1 RRPDRIPR
9 GLRADGRAHAAA
21 PPRRAGRHHP
31 ADPHLPSSPHL
42 PASPHLLTSP
52 RTLQD
57 HPRKGTTMRKII
69 VSAFMTLDGVIEKPG
84 ELGWAFKFDR
94 GPEGNAVKMDEI
106 SEAGALL
113 LGRTTYEGFAQ
124 AWPQQTG
131 EFADKMNGMPKYVV
145 SGTLKDPRWENTT
158 VIALDDVAELKRQP
172 GDDILVNG
180 SAKLVQ
186 ALAERG
192 LVDEYRLM
200 VYPILLGGGQRLFGD
215 DAEEAALELVT
226 AEPVGSDGV
235 MMLTYRPR
243 HRTVT
248 SADGT
253 SIAYDR
259 VGAGP
264 AVVLVQGAFSTAAS
278 SRCPAVPPAAGSPTP
293 LPRTAARSP
302 APAGSSHRT
311 CAAGTTRGSRPCG
324 PRCAG
329 GSRSACSSD
338 AGRRRP
344 APRPRARKSR
354 PPAPPNDPPNR
365 PPRWEIAASRRA
377 RPHRSR
383 PRRAPITLLTCAE
396 AEPRPGGGAGALAA
410 PGRRPV
416 GHGRRSEDAG
426 PPRHGGRSEVVRWVG
441 SRHVSDPARGAGR
454 PRGDRPQAAI
464 TPGHGGAGG
473 DRVARHAA
481 RGRDGRR
488 GLRQA
493 ADRHRRLVE
502 RDHAL

>member
-1 RRPDRIPR
+1 
-9 GLRADGRAHAAA
+9 
-21 PPRRAGRHHP
+21 
-31 ADPHLPSSPHL
+31 
-42 PASPHLLTSP
+42 
-52 RTLQD
+52 
-57 HPRKGTTMRKII
+57 MRKII

-278 SRCPAVPPAAGSPTP
+278 SRCPAVPPAASSPTP
-293 LPRTAARSP
+293 RPRTAAPPRTPRS
-302 APAGSSHRT
+302 APAEG
-311 CAAGTTRGSRPCG
+311 
-324 PRCAG
+324 
-329 GSRSACSSD
+329 
-338 AGRRRP
+338 
-344 APRPRARKSR
+344 
-354 PPAPPNDPPNR
+354 
-365 PPRWEIAASRRA
+365 
-377 RPHRSR
+377 
-383 PRRAPITLLTCAE
+383 
-396 AEPRPGGGAGALAA
+396 
-410 PGRRPV
+410 
-416 GHGRRSEDAG
+416 
-426 PPRHGGRSEVVRWVG
+426 
-441 SRHVSDPARGAGR
+441 
-454 PRGDRPQAAI
+454 
-464 TPGHGGAGG
+464 
-473 DRVARHAA
+473 
-481 RGRDGRR
+481 
-488 GLRQA
+488 
-493 ADRHRRLVE
+493 
-502 RDHAL
+502 